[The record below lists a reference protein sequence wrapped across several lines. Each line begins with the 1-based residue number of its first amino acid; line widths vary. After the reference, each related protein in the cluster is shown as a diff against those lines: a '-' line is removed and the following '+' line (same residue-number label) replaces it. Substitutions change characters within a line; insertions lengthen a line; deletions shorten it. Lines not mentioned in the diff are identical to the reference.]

1 MQKYGK
7 KIMVWPDVVPVFT
20 VDDIIE
26 PPATE
31 YEEGDKKSMV
41 GWLKH
46 LFLYYTCPDD
56 PDCVQIRQEDRKDYK
71 KVLDMV
77 RKECT
82 IGIKTSVEEW
92 EETASRKKQAAVLNV
107 VRKKLGYV
115 DEFYKE
121 RIL

>member
-1 MQKYGK
+1 
-7 KIMVWPDVVPVFT
+7 MVWPDVVPVFT

-46 LFLYYTCPDD
+46 LFLYYICEDD

-71 KVLDMV
+71 KVLDIV

-82 IGIKTSVEEW
+82 IGKTDSLESW
-92 EETASRKKQAAVLNV
+92 EETASRKKQAAVLNT

-115 DEFYKE
+115 DEFYK
-121 RIL
+121 